1 MFCIQPNYRVTVCV
15 SKVTVVTNL
24 VQKMEP
30 AFVLY
35 LDQQRKK
42 LKREA
47 NERDVRIL
55 HKVYKDQS
63 DVAYAPVSVVS
74 AK

>member
-1 MFCIQPNYRVTVCV
+1 MCV

-24 VQKMEP
+24 VQQMEP

-55 HKVYKDQS
+55 HKVYKDHS

>member
-1 MFCIQPNYRVTVCV
+1 
-15 SKVTVVTNL
+15 
-24 VQKMEP
+24 MEP

-63 DVAYAPVSVVS
+63 DVAYAPTLVES

>member
-1 MFCIQPNYRVTVCV
+1 
-15 SKVTVVTNL
+15 
-24 VQKMEP
+24 MEP

-47 NERDVRIL
+47 TERDVRIL

-63 DVAYAPVSVVS
+63 DVAYAPALVVS